1 MGWVRA
7 HASTRSSG
15 RLRGDPG
22 LRPQGPCSDRCA
34 LIRGAGKPRGWDP
47 VVDPPSDMSAP
58 ARVVET
64 HISTLFFVGDRV
76 YKLRK
81 PVQFEFLDFRLREI
95 RRLDCEREVALNRRL
110 APDVYLGVAD
120 VHFGGEPIDHLVV
133 MRRMPEG
140 RRLADLV
147 GQGADSHEWLRRVAG
162 ALVEFHSKAAR
173 SPEISATAT
182 GAVLQAGWE
191 ANFAET
197 ENFVGTILDR
207 TIETEIRSLALRWA
221 EGHGPLLSE
230 RIASGRVCDGHGDL
244 QAEDIFC
251 LDDGVRI
258 LDCIEF
264 SDQLRYCD
272 VIADVAFL
280 AMDLERLGHP
290 EAATR
295 FLLDYQEFAGD
306 RFSTSLVHY
315 YCASRAYVRAKVCC
329 FRSAQGADDA
339 REEARLLHALALSH
353 LRRAHV
359 TVVIVG
365 GLPGSGKSTIA
376 AGLGAARGWT
386 VLRSDEI
393 RREMSRITEERA
405 PGYLVGD
412 YSPAATE
419 VVYGQLIRRAE
430 LLLASGQSVILDAS
444 WVDAARRD
452 AARVVADHTGS
463 DLVELL
469 CDVTPEEAD
478 RRIMRR
484 LSENADVSDATPEVR
499 AAMTRSM
506 DPWVPSAV
514 LDTSGKKPE
523 EAIAQA
529 LAVLSTWHMT

>member
-1 MGWVRA
+1 MVELQPRKSLQRIAAGGARFPLDNG
-7 HASTRSSG
+7 STSFHR
-15 RLRGDPG
+15 
-22 LRPQGPCSDRCA
+22 
-34 LIRGAGKPRGWDP
+34 AGKPMGWDQ
-47 VVDPPSDMSAP
+47 VVDPPGGMMDP

-81 PVQFEFLDFRLREI
+81 PVQFEFLDFRQRDV
-95 RRLDCEREVALNRRL
+95 RRLDCEREVTLNRRL

-120 VHFGGEPIDHLVV
+120 IQFDGEPIDHMVV
-133 MRRMPEG
+133 MRRMPDG
-140 RRLADLV
+140 RRLAALV
-147 GQGADSHEWLRRVAG
+147 GQGTDSNGWLRQVAK
-162 ALVEFHSKAAR
+162 ALAAFHSGAAR
-173 SPEISATAT
+173 SPDISAAAT

-197 ENFVGTILDR
+197 EDFVGTILDS
-207 TIETEIRSLALRWA
+207 TIETEIRSLAVSWT
-221 EGHGPLLSE
+221 EGREPLLSE
-230 RIASGRVCDGHGDL
+230 RIASGHVCDGHGDL

-264 SDQLRYCD
+264 RDQLRYCD
-272 VIADVAFL
+272 VSADVAFL

-295 FLLDYQEFAGD
+295 FLRDYQELAGD
-306 RFSTSLVHY
+306 RFPASLVHY

-339 REEARLLHALALSH
+339 QEEARLLHALALSH
-353 LRRAHV
+353 LRQAQV
-359 TVVIVG
+359 TVMLVG

-393 RREMSRITEERA
+393 RREMSRITVERV
-405 PGYLVGD
+405 PGHLKGD
-412 YSPAATE
+412 YSPAATG
-419 VVYGQLIRRAE
+419 VVYNQLIRQAE
-430 LLLASGQSVILDAS
+430 LLLESGESVILDAS
-444 WVDAARRD
+444 WVDAAWRD

-463 DLVELL
+463 NLVELR
-469 CDVTPEEAD
+469 CDAKPEEAD
-478 RRIMRR
+478 RRIVRR
-484 LSENADVSDATPEVR
+484 LSENTDASDATPEVR
-499 AAMTRSM
+499 AAMSRSM

-514 LDTSGKKPE
+514 IDTSGTEPE
-523 EAIAQA
+523 EAIA
-529 LAVLSTWHMT
+529 LAMGVLSKLPMI

>member
-1 MGWVRA
+1 
-7 HASTRSSG
+7 
-15 RLRGDPG
+15 
-22 LRPQGPCSDRCA
+22 
-34 LIRGAGKPRGWDP
+34 
-47 VVDPPSDMSAP
+47 VDPPGEMRAP
-58 ARVVET
+58 AGVAET
-64 HISTLFFVGDRV
+64 HISTLFLVGDRV

-81 PVQFEFLDFRLREI
+81 PVQFGFLDFRQRDV

-120 VHFGGEPIDHLVV
+120 VQFDGEPIDHMVV
-133 MRRMPEG
+133 MRRMPES
-140 RRLADLV
+140 RRLAALV
-147 GQGADSHEWLRRVAG
+147 GQGTDSNRWLRQVAKTL
-162 ALVEFHSKAAR
+162 AAFHSKAAR
-173 SPEISATAT
+173 SPDISAAAT
-182 GAVLQAGWE
+182 GAMLQAGWE

-207 TIETEIRSLALRWA
+207 TIETEIRSLALRWT
-221 EGHGPLLSE
+221 EGREPLLSE

-264 SDQLRYCD
+264 CDQLRYCD

-290 EAATR
+290 AAATR
-295 FLLDYQEFAGD
+295 FLLDYQELAGD
-306 RFSTSLVHY
+306 RFPTSLVHY

-353 LRRAHV
+353 LRQAQV
-359 TVVIVG
+359 TVVLVG

-386 VLRSDEI
+386 VFRSDEI
-393 RREMSRITEERA
+393 RREMSRITEERV
-405 PGYLVGD
+405 PGYLMGD
-412 YSPAATE
+412 YSPAATGA
-419 VVYGQLIRRAE
+419 VYSQLIRQAE
-430 LLLASGQSVILDAS
+430 LLLESGKSVILDAS
-444 WVDAARRD
+444 WVDAAWRD
-452 AARVVADHTGS
+452 AARVMADHTGS
-463 DLVELL
+463 DLVELR

-478 RRIMRR
+478 RRIVRR
-484 LSENADVSDATPEVR
+484 LSENADASDATPKVR
-499 AAMTRSM
+499 AAMSRSM

-514 LDTSGKKPE
+514 IDTSGTKPE
-523 EAIAQA
+523 EAIA
-529 LAVLSTWHMT
+529 LAMGVLSKGHMI